1 MSPSDYA
8 LLILTIDLDAV
19 VSNWRLVNQR
29 LNASTAAAVV
39 KTDAY
44 GLGAAR
50 IVPVL
55 VKEGCQSFFVATPDE
70 GIAVRT
76 FAPNAEIMVLS
87 GPVAGSESI
96 FTHHALTPVLNSLD
110 QLALWSAHSRKLER
124 ILDAA
129 LHVDTGM
136 TRLGFDLADLTRIK
150 EQPDILTG
158 VRPVLGMSHLACSD
172 DVHNPINDQQRARF
186 LKSISILPF
195 PRLSLAASGGIFLGN
210 DYHFDMVRP
219 GAALYGL
226 NPTSDFPNPLQ
237 QTVRL
242 QSRILQVRDVDSP
255 MTVGYGATHRVSA
268 KGRIATVAAGYADGY
283 FRSLGNRGHGMIG
296 GTKVPVVG
304 RISMDLITFD
314 ISALPEYAVRPG
326 DLIDLIGPGHDADA
340 LAAEAGT
347 VGYEILTQ
355 LPRRAVRHYTGG
367 SL

>member
-8 LLILTIDLDAV
+8 LLVLTIDLDAV
-19 VSNWRLVNQR
+19 VSNWRLVNQK
-29 LNASTAAAVV
+29 LKTSVAAAVV

-44 GLGAAR
+44 GLGAER
-50 IVPVL
+50 IVPAL
-55 VKEGCQSFFVATPDE
+55 LNAGCKSFFVATLDE
-70 GIAVRT
+70 GIAVRAT
-76 FAPNAEIMVLS
+76 APHAEIFVLS
-87 GPVAGSESI
+87 GPVKSSEDAFS
-96 FTHHALTPVLNSLD
+96 HHALTPVLNSPE
-110 QLALWSAHSRKLER
+110 QLSLWSAHSRKLGR

-136 TRLGFDLADLTRIK
+136 TRLGFDLADLVQMK
-150 EQPDILTG
+150 ELPDLLASI
-158 VRPVLGMSHLACSD
+158 RPVLGMSHLACGDESG
-172 DVHNPINDQQRARF
+172 NPMNDQQRARF
-186 LKSISILPF
+186 IKTVSLLSF
-195 PRLSLAASGGIFLGN
+195 PRLSLAASGGIFLGP

-226 NPTSDFPNPLQ
+226 NPASDQPNPMK

-242 QSRILQVRDVDSP
+242 QAKVLQVRDVDLP
-255 MTVGYGATHRVSA
+255 MTVGYGATHRISA

-283 FRSLGNRGHGMIG
+283 FRSLGGKGHGVIG
-296 GTKVPVVG
+296 GIKVPVVG

-326 DLIDLIGPGHDADA
+326 DMVDLIGPGHDADA

-355 LPRRAVRHYTGG
+355 LPRRAVRHYSGG